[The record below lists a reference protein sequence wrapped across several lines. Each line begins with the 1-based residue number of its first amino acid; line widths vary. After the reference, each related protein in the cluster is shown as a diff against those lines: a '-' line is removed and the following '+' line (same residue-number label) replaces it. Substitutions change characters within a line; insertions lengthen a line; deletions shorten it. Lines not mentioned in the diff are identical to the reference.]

1 MKLRIT
7 FTAILGFVL
16 FANGPL
22 IAPAQSGSSDRVD
35 EIKANV
41 QKRLRNGKT
50 EVKVEKFDGTKIKG
64 KITQA
69 DDSGFTFVE
78 SETNRSSVIAYSDT
92 RKVKGTG
99 WPTSAKIGIG
109 VGVAAAA
116 TLVVLVVAFKH
127 ATRDN

>member
-1 MKLRIT
+1 MKLK
-7 FTAILGFVL
+7 FAFVL
-16 FANGPL
+16 VSVLALLINGPSMVL
-22 IAPAQSGSSDRVD
+22 AQSGNGERVD
-35 EIKANV
+35 EIRSNV
-41 QKRLRNGKT
+41 QKRLDNGKT
-50 EVKVEKFDGTKIKG
+50 EVKVERFDGTKMKG

-92 RKVKGTG
+92 KKVKGTG

>member
-1 MKLRIT
+1 MRLK
-7 FTAILGFVL
+7 FSFVL
-16 FANGPL
+16 LAGISL
-22 IAPAQSGSSDRVD
+22 LTHGSSVVLAQSGNSDRTD
-35 EIKANV
+35 KIKSNV

-64 KITQA
+64 EITQA

-78 SETNRSSVIAYSDT
+78 AETNRSSVIAYSDT
-92 RKVKGTG
+92 KKVKGTG

>member
-1 MKLRIT
+1 MKLK
-7 FTAILGFVL
+7 FAFVL
-16 FANGPL
+16 LAGIALLTNGSAITLARSANR
-22 IAPAQSGSSDRVD
+22 DRVD
-35 EIKANV
+35 KIKSNV
-41 QKRLRNGKT
+41 QRRLQNGKT

-69 DDSGFTFVE
+69 DDIGFTFVE

-92 RKVKGTG
+92 KKVKGTG

-116 TLVVLVVAFKH
+116 TLVVLVVAFKN

>member
-1 MKLRIT
+1 MKLK
-7 FTAILGFVL
+7 FAFVL
-16 FANGPL
+16 ITG
-22 IAPAQSGSSDRVD
+22 IALLTHGSAIARPQSGSDRVE

-41 QKRLRNGKT
+41 QKRTRNGKT
-50 EVKVEKFDGTKIKG
+50 DVKVEKFDGTKVKG

-69 DDSGFTFVE
+69 DDNGFTFVE

-92 RKVKGTG
+92 KKVKGGG
-99 WPTSAKIGIG
+99 WPTSAKIAIG

-116 TLVVLVVAFKH
+116 TLVVLVVAFKN

>member
-1 MKLRIT
+1 MKMKFSL
-7 FTAILGFVL
+7 TAILGLFLLMNGSFV
-16 FANGPL
+16 ATG
-22 IAPAQSGSSDRVD
+22 QSRASNRVD
-35 EIKANV
+35 EIKSNV
-41 QKRLRNGKT
+41 QKRLGNGKT

-69 DDSGFTFVE
+69 DDTGFTFVE

-92 RKVKGTG
+92 KKVKGAG

-109 VGVAAAA
+109 VGAAAAA
-116 TLVVLVVAFKH
+116 TLVILVVAFKN

>member
-1 MKLRIT
+1 MKLK
-7 FTAILGFVL
+7 FASVVL
-16 FANGPL
+16 AGIALLTNGST
-22 IAPAQSGSSDRVD
+22 IALAQAARPDRAT
-35 EIKANV
+35 EIKASV

-78 SETNRSSVIAYSDT
+78 SATNRSSVIAYSDAK
-92 RKVKGTG
+92 KVKGTG